1 MGDYMKFIVGT
12 KLDEEL
18 LSPEK
23 ISYEYN
29 VDQLNFLERIDP
41 TSEKSNKY
49 WSNWPILYILRQAQ
63 CVDAS
68 KKKIAKKRAHKPFA
82 YIGQTTG
89 GLRRMEEHRKSEDKQ
104 MFTMVN
110 FIYSK
115 EFNQSVTFDYESKL
129 IQLFSAEGTYALTNG
144 NSGLQDKDYY
154 NKEYY
159 DQGFY
164 ALWTRLLDD
173 KIVSK
178 TMNEIRNSDFY
189 KYSPYKSLNAYQE
202 LAANAILSAIE
213 AQTKEPIVINGMPGS
228 GKTII
233 AIYMFKLLR
242 DRCVENHDMTTKMA
256 LVIPQVSLRTTL
268 KKLFKRIY
276 NLSPSDV
283 IGPSELVKNHY
294 DIVFVD
300 EAHRLR
306 QRKNIVNHKAHKNN
320 NEVLHL
326 DENATELDWVLATV
340 DTPVLFFDAD
350 QTIGPSGLGESNFY
364 ETLESRCHRPLQR
377 FELKTQMRV
386 RAGDTYLTYIKEILD
401 GKATHKKEVQ
411 NYEFKLVEAYSTFNE
426 LLNIKERDTGL
437 ARMLAGFAW
446 KWISKKDKQQVD
458 IIIDGIGRQWNTTP
472 TDWVNSESSINEI
485 GSIHCIQ
492 GYDLN
497 YGFVILGPDIK
508 YDVEKKSIYADK
520 NKYFD
525 VNGKKSA
532 TPEELTQY
540 IKNIYY
546 VLMTRGI
553 KGTYLY
559 VCDDDLKTYLKKYVD
574 VI

>member
-1 MGDYMKFIVGT
+1 M
-12 KLDEEL
+12 
-18 LSPEK
+18 
-23 ISYEYN
+23 
-29 VDQLNFLERIDP
+29 
-41 TSEKSNKY
+41 
-49 WSNWPILYILRQAQ
+49 
-63 CVDAS
+63 
-68 KKKIAKKRAHKPFA
+68 
-82 YIGQTTG
+82 
-89 GLRRMEEHRKSEDKQ
+89 
-104 MFTMVN
+104 
-110 FIYSK
+110 
-115 EFNQSVTFDYESKL
+115 
-129 IQLFSAEGTYALTNG
+129 
-144 NSGLQDKDYY
+144 
-154 NKEYY
+154 
-159 DQGFY
+159 
-164 ALWTRLLDD
+164 
-173 KIVSK
+173 
-178 TMNEIRNSDFY
+178 
-189 KYSPYKSLNAYQE
+189 
-202 LAANAILSAIE
+202 
-213 AQTKEPIVINGMPGS
+213 
-228 GKTII
+228 
-233 AIYMFKLLR
+233 
-242 DRCVENHDMTTKMA
+242 
-256 LVIPQVSLRTTL
+256 
-268 KKLFKRIY
+268 
-276 NLSPSDV
+276 
-283 IGPSELVKNHY
+283 
-294 DIVFVD
+294 
-300 EAHRLR
+300 
-306 QRKNIVNHKAHKNN
+306 NHKAHKNN